1 MGVGAAAAAH
11 SGASGLD
18 LWKPLRPCWLGAVSR
33 VAALENG
40 HRGVRISVE
49 GSARSS
55 PEFPVGKR
63 LCPSCSGAFQVGT
76 DLTDIVV
83 PRRITVRELGGCMGP
98 IWPSYYASC
107 RCLLFMMDAA
117 NPTQLSASCVQLL
130 GLLSAEALAEAS
142 VLILFNKIDL
152 PCYMTVE
159 EMKSLMRLPD
169 IIASAR
175 QSVSTVEISARR
187 GTGLAAV
194 LRWLQDTHR
203 ADG

>member
-1 MGVGAAAAAH
+1 
-11 SGASGLD
+11 
-18 LWKPLRPCWLGAVSR
+18 
-33 VAALENG
+33 
-40 HRGVRISVE
+40 
-49 GSARSS
+49 
-55 PEFPVGKR
+55 
-63 LCPSCSGAFQVGT
+63 
-76 DLTDIVV
+76 
-83 PRRITVRELGGCMGP
+83 MGP